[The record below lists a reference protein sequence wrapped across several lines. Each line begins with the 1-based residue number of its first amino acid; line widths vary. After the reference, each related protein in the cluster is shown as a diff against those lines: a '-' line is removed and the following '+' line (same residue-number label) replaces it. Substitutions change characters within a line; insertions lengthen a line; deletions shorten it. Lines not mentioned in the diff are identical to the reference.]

1 MAKVVSN
8 PNFRSITYPKDYE
21 YGKQKEEDIYP
32 TLKEFF
38 NSPALER
45 TTDKYC
51 KYDFED
57 RDAIYEVKSRKC
69 KKNTYATTLL
79 TRNKI
84 LTAEKRDQYF
94 IFNFTDEICYIKY
107 DPTLFDTFKC
117 EPYSRIN
124 ELSDMTD
131 YLYIPLE
138 NLTTL
143 KIKDYTQK

>member
-1 MAKVVSN
+1 MKVVSN

-32 TLKEFF
+32 LLKTFF

-45 TTDKYC
+45 TPQRYC

-57 RDAIYEVKSRKC
+57 RDATYEVKSRKC
-69 KKNTYATTLL
+69 NKHTYPTTLL
-79 TRNKI
+79 TLNKI
-84 LTAEKRDQYF
+84 INTTKDQYF

-107 DPTLFDTFKC
+107 DKAVFDTFECK
-117 EPYSRIN
+117 PYSRIN
-124 ELSDMTD
+124 QADDMTD
-131 YLYIPLE
+131 YLFIPLA

-143 KIKDYTQK
+143 KIKNRQK